1 MPKYKFT
8 PIQLHTDKDVD
19 IFEKN
24 EIEISKAIIYGIDYG
39 IKYKKPVVDFAEI
52 VLKHAFYIT
61 LSIESSQFENLIE
74 QNLQT
79 LLKYEEYEMCALCVK
94 LKNKLKK
101 QSEKPNKQL

>member
-8 PIQLHTDKDVD
+8 PIQLYTDKDVD

-24 EIEISKAIIYGIDYG
+24 EIEISKAIIHAIDYG

-52 VLKHAFYIT
+52 VLKQAFTIT
-61 LSIESSQFENLIE
+61 LSIESSQFKDLIE

-79 LLKYEEYEMCALCVK
+79 LLKYEEYELCALCVK

-101 QSEKPNKQL
+101 QNEKPNKQL

>member
-8 PIQLHTDKDVD
+8 PIQLHTDKAVD

-24 EIEISKAIIYGIDYG
+24 EIEISKAIINGIDYG

-52 VLKHAFYIT
+52 VLKESFAIT
-61 LSIESSQFENLIE
+61 LSIESSQFEDLIE

-79 LLKYEEYEMCALCVK
+79 LLKYEEYELCALCVK

-101 QSEKPNKQL
+101 QNQKINKQL

>member
-8 PIQLHTDKDVD
+8 PIQLYTDKDVD

-24 EIEISKAIIYGIDYG
+24 EIEISKAIIHAIDYG
-39 IKYKKPVVDFAEI
+39 IKYNKPVVDFAEI
-52 VLKHAFYIT
+52 VLKQAFTIT
-61 LSIESSQFENLIE
+61 LSIESSQFKDLIE

-79 LLKYEEYEMCALCVK
+79 LLKYEEYELCALCVK

-101 QSEKPNKQL
+101 QNEKPNKQL